1 MGEKTVNKRTHT
13 KKGFLNRSPIVMI
26 FVLTHFFM
34 WQGVP
39 DSHTVEQKDDNKD
52 DNHSDLE
59 LSNISDTELDFF

>member
-1 MGEKTVNKRTHT
+1 
-13 KKGFLNRSPIVMI
+13 MI